1 MINNSK
7 DDLAKLL
14 VRNLIAALLK
24 REPKDRPSLDS
35 ILRRGYIQKVSTWLS
50 DGPPRSVLPN
60 SSNSAR
66 RRCSPNRAGALTSVE
81 ARGKVKQDGTR
92 GQEPRQSNTILF
104 PTTDDVYYSQS
115 ATNGCATHSSPGPK
129 GILARSKLALDIGL
143 SL

>member
-60 SSNSAR
+60 SSKSAR

-92 GQEPRQSNTILF
+92 GQEPR
-104 PTTDDVYYSQS
+104 D
-115 ATNGCATHSSPGPK
+115 K
-129 GILARSKLALDIGL
+129 GTFKVDKKGGGDQRTFSIADIYISISMGTFGHRKYK
-143 SL
+143 SRGEDGNK